1 LKSKTLKALAIK
13 IIDFSP
19 QFNVLIGDNGTG
31 KTAVLDA
38 LAVGIGT
45 LLLGFDD
52 IVSRTIKSHEIRHI
66 DRELGQ
72 ITTFEPQYPVIV
84 QRKMFF
90 ANKYPQKTFSSEV
103 VVAK

>member
-1 LKSKTLKALAIK
+1 MAIK

-52 IVSRTIKSHEIRHI
+52 IVSRTIKNHET
-66 DRELGQ
+66 Q
-72 ITTFEPQYPVIV
+72 
-84 QRKMFF
+84 
-90 ANKYPQKTFSSEV
+90 
-103 VVAK
+103 